1 MTLAS
6 FSMPQYLFSIPD
18 IEEQCQNAPG
28 LLLALDYDGTLV
40 PIAPRP
46 EEARPSSAVL
56 ALLSRLAAVA
66 SVQVAVMSGR
76 PLAQL
81 CALLPIPGITYV
93 GIHGLE
99 MRTAGGEMR
108 RLMPAGAFTTV
119 MTYLHRDLTPLL
131 EGRAGFWLEDKR
143 SALALHY
150 RLAPP
155 EEQAEVIAEF
165 LAVVQAYQRR
175 GISLEVVHGKKAVEV
190 RPLGVNKG
198 KAMQFLLE
206 RRENGALPIYF
217 GDDAT
222 DEDAFRVLNNRG
234 LTVLVADPPRRT
246 AARYYLRNPEEV
258 LRSLVRFLKLRQSSG
273 PRLE

>member
-1 MTLAS
+1 
-6 FSMPQYLFSIPD
+6 MPQYLFSIPH
-18 IEEQCQNAPG
+18 IEVQCQTAPG

-46 EEARPSSAVL
+46 EEACPSAAVL
-56 ALLSRLAAVA
+56 ALLSQLAAIE
-66 SVQVAVMSGR
+66 SVQVAIMSGR

-81 CALLPIPGITYV
+81 CTLLPIPGITYV
-93 GIHGLE
+93 GVHGLE
-99 MRTAGGEMR
+99 MRTAGGEIR

-119 MTYLHRDLTPLL
+119 MTYLQRDLAPLL
-131 EGRAGFWLEDKR
+131 EGRTGFWLENKR
-143 SALALHY
+143 SAFALHY

-155 EEQAEVIAEF
+155 EEQAAVIIEF
-165 LAVVQAYQRR
+165 LAIVQAYQRR

-198 KAMQFLLE
+198 KAMQLLLE
-206 RRENGALPIYF
+206 RRANGVLPIYF

-222 DEDAFRVLNNRG
+222 DEDAFRVLHNRG

-246 AARYYLRNPEEV
+246 AARYYLRNSEEV
-258 LRSLVRFLKLRQSSG
+258 LHSLVRLLRLRQVSG
-273 PRLE
+273 PCPE